1 LRIAVEEGRHAEL
14 AWRFV
19 AWALQGGPPSLLE
32 HVRDAFTA
40 ELTLPS
46 AARAVE
52 LSSRDRE
59 LARHGLLAAPLRAA
73 LRERVLSA
81 IVSPCAEALL
91 AQAGAL
97 PIISARAD
105 AASPVC

>member
-1 LRIAVEEGRHAEL
+1 VEEGRHAEL

-19 AWALQGGPPSLLE
+19 AWALQVGPPSLLE

-40 ELTLPS
+40 ELTAPS
-46 AARAVE
+46 AARVVE
-52 LSSRDRE
+52 LSSLDRE
-59 LARHGLLAAPLRAA
+59 LARHGLLSAALRAA

-81 IVSPCAEALL
+81 VVSPCAEVLL
-91 AQAGAL
+91 AQAGAV
-97 PIISARAD
+97 SAVHARAD